1 MFKCLL
7 FLVFVILLLTKITP
21 SLSGTVP
28 IYGDC
33 SGGSYTPVDVCDRLN
48 TNPGHYPY
56 FYSISADGSVYFQ
69 CNDNTS
75 FGYHGGGNCHAHVSL
90 CSAPNTWS
98 DDYSTCNTPS
108 ASVTCPN
115 GSTAPTLAQCAANCG
130 AGQYNLNGTCT
141 PIPDCNAPD
150 RQGNY
155 FSYSAKGCVGDPAT
169 AYECVEN
176 IAVENSHV
184 YCPPISDCKP
194 RGYICTDD
202 PAAVSTAQNEKAANL
217 QAALDRAK
225 ADVER
230 ADKAVRDSQAPVAT
244 REMEKAQA
252 TTNVAT
258 SKAALDAAVAN
269 PDATAAQKSAA
280 AQAYADAINASIAA
294 SNRNDNTQISA
305 SQVLNDAQIAADHK
319 NAIPTDPTSGHGDA
333 DATGA
338 KDAADDAED
347 HLRDTIAGGG
357 LGSGS
362 GQGSASGS
370 GSGSGI
376 TSEGVAEGVKKGI
389 KDALTPSDGVS
400 LNPGGFGPGTGSGRG
415 NGTPTDT
422 DGDGECDVDCG
433 QDTDG
438 DGECDLDCGNVP
450 GSFEQAIQDGE
461 DLMAES
467 RGQLDDKLQEIR
479 AGVSSIFGSAIS
491 NGAESLPVVD
501 FGTMKGVSVVLDLNK
516 YADQLSIISAII
528 MALAWLAAL
537 SIILGGK

>member
-1 MFKCLL
+1 MSCVRHDVSSTSLC
-7 FLVFVILLLTKITP
+7 FVGLNNNTGNYAGSNYCWNPATDCPSGQERPTPLSACTP
-21 SLSGTVP
+21 S
-28 IYGDC
+28 
-33 SGGSYTPVDVCDRLN
+33 PVN
-48 TNPGHYPY
+48 
-56 FYSISADGSVYFQ
+56 
-69 CNDNTS
+69 CN
-75 FGYHGGGNCHAHVSL
+75 V
-90 CSAPNTWS
+90 
-98 DDYSTCNTPS
+98 
-108 ASVTCPN
+108 
-115 GSTAPTLAQCAANCG
+115 
-130 AGQYNLNGTCT
+130 GQYDNAGTCT
-141 PIPDCNAPD
+141 PVPDCNA
-150 RQGNY
+150 GHFGGGYY
-155 FSYSAKGCVGDPAT
+155 FDYVSKGCAEGSHVICLGTVKTQYCPTNTDCQTPGTICSNDPTTVAT
-169 AYECVEN
+169 AK
-176 IAVENSHV
+176 A
-184 YCPPISDCKP
+184 
-194 RGYICTDD
+194 
-202 PAAVSTAQNEKAANL
+202 EKAANL

-225 ADVER
+225 ADVDR
-230 ADKAVRDSQAPVAT
+230 ANKAVQDAQAPVAT

-258 SKAALDAAVAN
+258 SKAALDAAVSN

-347 HLRDTIAGGG
+347 HLHDTIAGGG
-357 LGSGS
+357 PGSGS
-362 GQGSASGS
+362 GQGSGS

-376 TSEGVAEGVKKGI
+376 TPEGVAEGVKKGI

-400 LNPGGFGPGTGSGRG
+400 LNPGGLGPGSGSGRG

-438 DGECDLDCGNVP
+438 DGQCDLDCGTQP

-467 RGQLDDKLQEIR
+467 RGQLDDKMQEIR

-501 FGTMKGVSVVLDLNK
+501 FGTMKGVPVMLDMNK

>member
-1 MFKCLL
+1 MSRYLFLFVFLL
-7 FLVFVILLLTKITP
+7 F
-21 SLSGTVP
+21 SYQSYSGTVP
-28 IYGDC
+28 IT
-33 SGGSYTPVDVCDRLN
+33 GGLCGGFNTPVEVCNQYASPPSRY
-48 TNPGHYPY
+48 PGN
-56 FYSISADGSVYFQ
+56 FSGSSTIYFQ
-69 CNDNTS
+69 CLRTDTGTNS
-75 FGYHGGGNCHAHVSL
+75 GGGSCQGSYYNKCV
-90 CSAPNTWS
+90 APNTWS
-98 DDYSTCNTPS
+98 NDYSTCNTPPS
-108 ASVTCPN
+108 SV
-115 GSTAPTLAQCAANCG
+115 QCDPGKYDNA
-130 AGQYNLNGTCT
+130 GTCT
-141 PIPDCNAPD
+141 PVPDCNA
-150 RQGNY
+150 GHFGGGYY
-155 FSYSAKGCVGDPAT
+155 FDYVSKGCAEGSHVICLGTVKTQYCPTNTDCQTPGTICSNDPTSVAT
-169 AYECVEN
+169 AK
-176 IAVENSHV
+176 A
-184 YCPPISDCKP
+184 
-194 RGYICTDD
+194 
-202 PAAVSTAQNEKAANL
+202 EKAANL

-225 ADVER
+225 ADVDR
-230 ADKAVRDSQAPVAT
+230 ANKAVQDAQAPVAT

-258 SKAALDAAVAN
+258 SKAALDAAVSN
-269 PDATAAQKSAA
+269 PDATSAQKSAA

-338 KDAADDAED
+338 KDAADAAED
-347 HLRDTIAGGG
+347 HLHDTIAGGG
-357 LGSGS
+357 PGSGS
-362 GQGSASGS
+362 GQGSGSGS

-376 TSEGVAEGVKKGI
+376 TPEGVAEGVKKGI

-400 LNPGGFGPGTGSGRG
+400 LNPGGLGPGSGSGRG

-438 DGECDLDCGNVP
+438 DGQCDLDCGTQP

-467 RGQLDDKLQEIR
+467 RGQLDDKMQEIR

-501 FGTMKGVSVVLDLNK
+501 FGTMKGVPVMLDMNK

>member
-1 MFKCLL
+1 MSKYLFFIFVLL
-7 FLVFVILLLTKITP
+7 F
-21 SLSGTVP
+21 SYRSYAGTVP
-28 IYGDC
+28 IYGQCTGGYFTPAEFCDNQNPYPHRVTINFVSGDSSVSFKC
-33 SGGSYTPVDVCDRLN
+33 SDDT
-48 TNPGHYPY
+48 
-56 FYSISADGSVYFQ
+56 SV
-69 CNDNTS
+69 
-75 FGYHGGGNCHAHVSL
+75 GYHGAGYCGNYVHL

-98 DDYSTCNTPS
+98 ADYSTCNTPAS
-108 ASVTCPN
+108 SVTCPN
-115 GSTAPTLAQCAANCG
+115 GSTAPTLAQCPCPT
-130 AGQYNLNGTCT
+130 GQYNNVGTCT
-141 PIPDCNAPD
+141 PVPDCNAPD

-155 FSYSAKGCVGDPAT
+155 FSYASKGCVGDPTT

-176 IAVENSHV
+176 NTTPNSFV
-184 YCPPISDCKP
+184 YCPTIDDCKA

-202 PAAVSTAQNEKAANL
+202 PAAVATARDEKAANL

-258 SKAALDAAVAN
+258 SKTALDAAVAN
-269 PDATAAQKSAA
+269 PNSTATQKSAA
-280 AQAYADAINASIAA
+280 AQAYADALNNAVAA

-305 SQVLNDAQIAADHK
+305 SQVLNDAQAALDHK

-338 KDAADDAED
+338 KNAADAAEG

-357 LGSGS
+357 PGSGS
-362 GQGSASGS
+362 SGAGSGSGS

-376 TSEGVAEGVKKGI
+376 TPEGVAEGVEKGI
-389 KDALTPSDGVS
+389 RDALTPSEGVS
-400 LNPGGFGPGTGSGRG
+400 LNPGGLGAGSGAGRG

-422 DGDGECDVDCG
+422 DGDGDCDVDCG
-433 QDTDG
+433 EDVDG
-438 DGECDLDCGNVP
+438 DGTCDVDCGPIKGN
-450 GSFEQAIQDGE
+450 FEQAIADGE
-461 DLMAES
+461 DLILES
-467 RGQLDDKLQEIR
+467 RDQLNDKMQEIR
-479 AGVSSIFGSAIS
+479 SGVSSIFGSAIS

-501 FGTMKGVSVVLDLNK
+501 FGTMKGVSVVLDMNK